1 MLKTQIK
8 LQKERVFKNAILA
21 KTISCLSSRSP
32 HGSDRMDQCGER
44 STLQTPPYC
53 KQLFVNI
60 ECATYIPVQNSSQ
73 NNAKRQISKIPSSEL
88 EYITAHNWVWKYIY
102 IVRPDSCGLCEP
114 VRYLFGTQ
122 SALNLR
128 AGWSLEELPSQDTLI
143 QGSERV
149 YLKFGCCFLWS
160 KTWSGIYCCE
170 NDSDGRLSQ
179 IWGQNVSS
187 TSLPCLPPSP
197 LFLCFL
203 SWRLRLRRGPSPC
216 HLPQKPAGG
225 KDFSAL

>member
-1 MLKTQIK
+1 M
-8 LQKERVFKNAILA
+8 
-21 KTISCLSSRSP
+21 
-32 HGSDRMDQCGER
+32 
-44 STLQTPPYC
+44 
-53 KQLFVNI
+53 
-60 ECATYIPVQNSSQ
+60 
-73 NNAKRQISKIPSSEL
+73 QISKIPPSEL

-149 YLKFGCCFLWS
+149 YLKFGCCFLWP
-160 KTWSGIYCCE
+160 KTWSGLYCCE

-197 LFLCFL
+197 LLLCFL

-225 KDFSAL
+225 EEFSAFKIKYQIQKNSLSFNWMCQKIRPAKMN